1 MLRVA
6 GNGDLMTG
14 INLAKSGS
22 LIRIS
27 WALGPLRLK
36 RLIDEDA
43 EALRSTTLETQEA
56 VG

>member
-56 VG
+56 LG